1 MKKQVL
7 MMIRF
12 QEPSDIESINFS
24 DISQQT
30 QQKGHKFYAHSD
42 NSHVLLSEPH
52 DMAEG
57 ATYVVT
63 SDGFYRTFFGGLAKR
78 QSIMDVEGLVRN
90 IKSESKKA
98 VKNKAYS
105 VRKLTTKGK
114 TIASNSTKFACF
126 NLDYDRFNEYK
137 GNKNFFS
144 MLAEYLDGKRGDF
157 LGSIDGGLNVEP
169 IRFGTERGGLNGVV
183 LSNQQAGL
191 IRFNNGTYYTCDEIP
206 TLKTKPMVLKPT
218 NENSTENWQELED
231 RGIQLFLDAN
241 RYELKSKQ

>member
-7 MMIRF
+7 MTIRF
-12 QEPSDIESINFS
+12 QTPSDIEGIKFS
-24 DISQQT
+24 DVMQQT
-30 QQKGHKFYAHSD
+30 KQKGHKFYAHSD

-63 SDGFYRTFFGGLAKR
+63 TDGFYRTFFGGLAKR
-78 QSIMDVEGLVRN
+78 QSIMDIEGLVRN

-98 VKNKAYS
+98 VKNKTYS

-114 TIASNSTKFACF
+114 TIAGNETKLACF

-137 GNKNFFS
+137 SNKNFFS

-157 LGSIDGGLNVEP
+157 LGSIDGGLNIEP
-169 IRFGTERGGLNGVV
+169 VRFGTERGGLNGVV
-183 LSNQQAGL
+183 LSNQQVGL
-191 IRFNNGTYYTCDEIP
+191 VRLNNGTYYTCDEIP
-206 TLKTKPMVLKPT
+206 TLKTKPMILKPT

-241 RYELKSKQ
+241 RYELKTKQ